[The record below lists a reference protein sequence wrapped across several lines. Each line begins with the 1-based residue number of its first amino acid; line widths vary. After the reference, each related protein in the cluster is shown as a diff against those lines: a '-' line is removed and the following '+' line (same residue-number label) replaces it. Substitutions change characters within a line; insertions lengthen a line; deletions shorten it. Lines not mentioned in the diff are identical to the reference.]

1 MNKHTIE
8 LNIPEGY
15 EPDDG
20 EQPRIP
26 KVGDFLMDEYF
37 DILEQVSEPLS
48 SKRFNKAII
57 LRKKNPVYQLLDLR
71 EDGCAGLKYVE
82 IKALEDAM
90 KILENMNMNPDLD
103 MFECDAYGP
112 LKELL
117 K

>member
-1 MNKHTIE
+1 MNKQTVE

-15 EPDDG
+15 EIKEKEPRAPKEG
-20 EQPRIP
+20 EY
-26 KVGDFLMDEYF
+26 YF
-37 DILEQVSEPLS
+37 NMRRNKASECTHTWADVSGV
-48 SKRFNKAII
+48 AII
-57 LRKKNPVYQLLDLR
+57 LRKKKPVYTVIDHSFSIPAY
-71 EDGCAGLKYVE
+71 DAGRFVE

-90 KILENMNMNPDLD
+90 KILENMNMNPELD